1 MKANQ
6 QTSHIYDKLT
16 VLILHKICFQ
26 RIEKR
31 SGCTSH
37 FNYLICNKILEL
49 FRTNLASRLIHH
61 MLHLFV
67 PKPWTCFQR
76 IEKRSG
82 CTSHFCYLICN
93 KILELFRTNLASRL
107 IHHMLYLFVPKSWT
121 NPNINCWWS
130 HIFLLLF

>member
-67 PKPWTCFQR
+67 PKPWTNSNIKTNCC
-76 IEKRSG
+76 I
-82 CTSHFCYLICN
+82 YLVGPIYYV
-93 KILELFRTNLASRL
+93 FP
-107 IHHMLYLFVPKSWT
+107 F
-121 NPNINCWWS
+121 
-130 HIFLLLF
+130 